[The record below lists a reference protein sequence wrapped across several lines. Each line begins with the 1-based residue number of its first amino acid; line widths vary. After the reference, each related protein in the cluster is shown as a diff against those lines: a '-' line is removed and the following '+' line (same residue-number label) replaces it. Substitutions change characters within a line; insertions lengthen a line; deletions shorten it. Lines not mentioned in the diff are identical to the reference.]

1 MFIYPV
7 LHTLHTVHLAEM
19 VHALLVL
26 LLPLVN
32 VVLANRLRQLGA
44 PTQVKAKAF
53 NLVKIG
59 SWSQSQDFVGNGQGH
74 KVTRSQ
80 GHKAASF
87 QCGTQVMAL
96 TDFPL
101 SQKMFRFK

>member
-53 NLVKIG
+53 NLVLRGPKVRILWG
-59 SWSQSQDFVGNGQGH
+59 MD
-74 KVTRSQ
+74 KVTRPHQSSAEL
-80 GHKAASF
+80 K
-87 QCGTQVMAL
+87 
-96 TDFPL
+96 
-101 SQKMFRFK
+101 

>member
-44 PTQVKAKAF
+44 PIQVKAKAF
-53 NLVKIG
+53 NLVKIA
-59 SWSQSQDFVGNGQGH
+59 SWSQSQDFVGNG
-74 KVTRSQ
+74 Q